1 MTRQTDV
8 DIPETGAIFTFGR
21 TSFANNVPSKFWL
34 KNDHPKHMSCG
45 GEHSAVITENGRLL
59 MFGGNT
65 WGQLGL
71 RIKPSARKPT
81 SVKALKS
88 EKVKLAACGRDHTIV
103 CTFHGSVYSAG
114 SNQDGQLGLGHC
126 DKSTY
131 FHLLRPFCDWAP
143 IKMLSAGCNTSAALT
158 EDGRL
163 FMWGDNSVG
172 QIAFGDEG
180 FAAEPREVHVGEAV
194 IWVSCGYKHSA
205 FVTVYGRLYTFGES
219 ANGRLGLQKEQL
231 ANHRVPQQVQ
241 GVLGHVTRVC
251 CGGEHTVVLTEKNV
265 YTFGRGQ
272 YGQLGHGT
280 FLFEVHLPK
289 ALQHFCNSKVRHIAC
304 GENHTAVVT
313 DSGLLYTF
321 GDGRHGKLGLGEEN
335 FINQFSPT
343 LCTRFLQYAVQ
354 SVSCGGHHMLVL
366 ATPRPAESQEVVPE
380 KDVLI
385 TDDFLESSF
394 TKIIFKNKFINPTPP
409 SPLSALSARARHRDR
424 VRSVEL
430 FGDKFQS
437 LPRLNSD
444 FLNTSRQTSRNSLTL
459 KTLSKDA
466 TTPSSSPKPK
476 SEVAGSPLLSPR
488 SRSISPQ
495 SPLISSKA
503 SSPHSQS
510 SFTLQS
516 KASTSAS
523 SKSKCKKVP
532 SPLLLP
538 KSITKLNP
546 SSPVATKMTAKP
558 RLNRAAAPKKPLS
571 NKFSSPVP
579 PKEPYTPTRPP
590 SNVFIKNL
598 KEEEHPAPTQTEN
611 VKRQIITG
619 EVEEKEDSDFS
630 PYMEKKKGRA
640 FRHGV
645 KEAEAFAQQI
655 QTNEKTDRNSHKV
668 LPTELMK
675 GPSTLKTE
683 VSHLKSTKK
692 NHKVTS
698 NSKENITKESSDIK
712 PSENRQ
718 AQKQLPHFK
727 SPQQDKRKP
736 SEYSTKTQQ
745 TLTDAPGRVTEVKHK
760 TRKTEDL
767 RESNKPNEE
776 DNSSLKKGLTRTPR
790 KETKKSVS
798 LDQKSPSIKVS
809 KVNQAAN
816 LASTENAVKE
826 NEATQRGSDDV
837 KPVEVASRGTR
848 RVKSTL
854 TKDQHKVKSVP
865 GKGNSAAVDA
875 KSPATQEGNTTPFK
889 AETKKS
895 VSRKTPLKVKGKLQ
909 ELKPT
914 PVRDQSK
921 CAENPLIEGE
931 SKEKCEENELN
942 CAKDAT
948 LKMKG
953 GTVDEQKLSKIK
965 DKKMAKESGAEQR
978 AKTKRRGG
986 GKEEEIRVKD
996 EDVDSENKMKAKPK
1010 SEASS
1015 LLSSQQDTPTE
1026 VRGNPISPQSPEVD
1040 SLRAA
1045 KPLQGAEP
1053 VGMDSR
1059 VSETDEE
1066 DTRGKNGEKTNWG
1079 EILSNSASLL
1089 PAAGIAGAAIE
1100 VLRQAVTSVQSDSD
1114 KATST
1119 PSKTLSNVRQ
1129 FTKQSAVTEPSLSS
1143 TLSHFSSSNETE
1155 DGPKTDAQAGVPSE
1169 SVNESQEGENDDSS
1183 RDPSEGEAVKGG
1195 LSEQIRGEHMEDSQ
1209 KEVEEKSEKE
1219 SGEDEDSEDGG
1230 KNEDEDVESGSDSED
1245 KREES
1250 ESSSDKETGEE
1261 SNTGEGEEDNV
1272 SEEEEGEEKTSRSDE
1287 DEGSDKTNAA
1297 ETEGEEES
1305 SKKTSDGLS
1314 DSDVS
1319 EGAEEEEEE
1328 GENEESSDEESKE
1341 DKEEE
1346 SKMSEDEE
1354 KKSGD
1359 ESESDESTSRE
1370 SEEGEED
1377 GEEGDTAESAKTE
1390 EEENDEDEEGETEEH
1405 NDASTENEDEEKDS
1419 VEDEEADKS
1428 EGEQDSDKGEE
1439 EGDSGADE
1447 EELQDE
1453 KSDEEEE
1460 EGGEEREERES
1471 VGDGEAETEA
1481 GEDEDKEES
1490 EEEEESAEE
1499 EEKEEE
1505 DTGDEDTEAEEEEEE
1520 KEEDAGDEDTKAE
1533 EEEEEKEEDT
1543 GDEETEAEEEE
1554 EEKEED
1560 TGDEETE
1567 AEEEEEEKEE
1577 DTEDEDIEAEE
1588 EEEEKED
1595 IGDEEKEAEE
1605 DVTEEE
1611 DEEENESE
1619 EEEKPKGKN
1628 KSMEPAKKNLLESDE
1643 GEGEEEEGEG
1653 EGEEEGEE
1661 EEEQQKQTRLRGER
1675 KDMKGNDEETD
1686 DEEEREE
1693 ENKERGNENQE
1704 EEEAEEEGI
1713 EEEEEGDENEEEEGE
1728 DEEEEEEEEEQA
1740 KSAKKIKEKRQKPP
1754 PDRSDKQKEAP
1765 KPAPRTRQRAA
1776 GEAKAEE
1783 SQQFWNDVLPQYL
1796 DLQ

>member
-313 DSGLLYTF
+313 DNGLLYTF

-745 TLTDAPGRVTEVKHK
+745 TLTDAQGRVTEVKHK

-790 KETKKSVS
+790 KETKKSLS

-921 CAENPLIEGE
+921 CAENPFIEGE

-978 AKTKRRGG
+978 AKTKQRGG

-1499 EEKEEE
+1499 EEKEE

-1643 GEGEEEEGEG
+1643 GEEEEGEG

-1686 DEEEREE
+1686 DEEESEE

>member
-1554 EEKEED
+1554 EEKAEEEEEEKEEDTGDEETEAEEEEEEKEED

-1605 DVTEEE
+1605 D
-1611 DEEENESE
+1611 
-1619 EEEKPKGKN
+1619 
-1628 KSMEPAKKNLLESDE
+1628 
-1643 GEGEEEEGEG
+1643 G

-1704 EEEAEEEGI
+1704 
-1713 EEEEEGDENEEEEGE
+1713 EEEEGE

>member
-1 MTRQTDV
+1 MTGQTDV
-8 DIPETGAIFTFGR
+8 EIPETGAIFTFGR
-21 TSFANNVPSKFWL
+21 TSFADNVPSKFWL

-71 RIKPSARKPT
+71 RFKPSARKPI

-126 DKSTY
+126 DKSAY

-219 ANGRLGLQKEQL
+219 ANGRLGLQEEQL

-385 TDDFLESSF
+385 TDYFLESVF
-394 TKIIFKNKFINPTPP
+394 TKNIFKNKFINPTPP

-476 SEVAGSPLLSPR
+476 SEVTGSPLLSPR

-495 SPLISSKA
+495 SPLLSSKA

-558 RLNRAAAPKKPLS
+558 RLNRAAATKKPLS

-611 VKRQIITG
+611 VKRQIITE
-619 EVEEKEDSDFS
+619 EVEEKEDFS
-630 PYMEKKKGRA
+630 PYMGKKKGRA
-640 FRHGV
+640 FRHAV
-645 KEAEAFAQQI
+645 KEAEPFAQQI

-683 VSHLKSTKK
+683 VSPLKSTKK

-698 NSKENITKESSDIK
+698 NSKENITKESSNIK

-727 SPQQDKRKP
+727 SPH
-736 SEYSTKTQQ
+736 STKTQQ
-745 TLTDAPGRVTEVKHK
+745 TLTDAQERVTEVKHK

-776 DNSSLKKGLTRTPR
+776 DNSSLKKGLTRTPK
-790 KETKKSVS
+790 KETKKSSS
-798 LDQKSPSIKVS
+798 LDPKSPSIKVS
-809 KVNQAAN
+809 KVNQAAS

-826 NEATQRGSDDV
+826 NEATQRRSDDV
-837 KPVEVASRGTR
+837 KPVEVASRRTR

-865 GKGNSAAVDA
+865 GVDA
-875 KSPATQEGNTTPFK
+875 KLPAAQEENTTPFK

-895 VSRKTPLKVKGKLQ
+895 VSRKTPLQVKGKLQ

-914 PVRDQSK
+914 AVKDQSK

-931 SKEKCEENELN
+931 SKEKCEENELK
-942 CAKDAT
+942 CAKDTT

-965 DKKMAKESGAEQR
+965 DKKTAKESGAEQR

-986 GKEEEIRVKD
+986 GKEEEIRVKG
-996 EDVDSENKMKAKPK
+996 EGDVDSENKMKAKPK

-1053 VGMDSR
+1053 VVMDSR

-1066 DTRGKNGEKTNWG
+1066 DTRGKNGGKTNWG

-1089 PAAGIAGAAIE
+1089 PVAGIAGAAIE
-1100 VLRQAVTSVQSDSD
+1100 VLCEAVTSVQSDSD

-1119 PSKTLSNVRQ
+1119 PSKTLSKVRQ
-1129 FTKQSAVTEPSLSS
+1129 FTKQSAVTEPSLCS

-1155 DGPKTDAQAGVPSE
+1155 DGLKTDAQAGVPSE

-1209 KEVEEKSEKE
+1209 KEVEEKSDKA

-1245 KREES
+1245 KREEC
-1250 ESSSDKETGEE
+1250 ESSSEKETGEE

-1297 ETEGEEES
+1297 ETEGEKES

-1328 GENEESSDEESKE
+1328 GENEESSDEGSIE

-1346 SKMSEDEE
+1346 SKSEDEE

-1359 ESESDESTSRE
+1359 ESESDECTNRE
-1370 SEEGEED
+1370 SEEEEED

-1390 EEENDEDEEGETEEH
+1390 EEENDEDEEGETEEQ

-1439 EGDSGADE
+1439 EEDSEADE
-1447 EELQDE
+1447 EELQDD
-1453 KSDEEEE
+1453 KSDEEE
-1460 EGGEEREERES
+1460 EGGEEREESES
-1471 VGDGEAETEA
+1471 VGDGEAETED

-1499 EEKEEE
+1499 EEKEEDAGDEDTEAEEEEEEKEEDTGDEDIEAEEEEEEKEE

-1520 KEEDAGDEDTKAE
+1520 KEEDTGDEDIEAEEEKEEDSGDEETEAE

-1567 AEEEEEEKEE
+1567 AEEEKEDTGDEEE
-1577 DTEDEDIEAEE
+1577 EAEE
-1588 EEEEKED
+1588 E
-1595 IGDEEKEAEE
+1595 
-1605 DVTEEE
+1605 
-1611 DEEENESE
+1611 NE
-1619 EEEKPKGKN
+1619 
-1628 KSMEPAKKNLLESDE
+1628 
-1643 GEGEEEEGEG
+1643 
-1653 EGEEEGEE
+1653 
-1661 EEEQQKQTRLRGER
+1661 KQTRLRGQR

-1686 DEEEREE
+1686 DEDEDSEEEGDEEERDE
-1693 ENKERGNENQE
+1693 ENKEKGNEKQEE

-1728 DEEEEEEEEEQA
+1728 NEEEEEEDQA
-1740 KSAKKIKEKRQKPP
+1740 KSAKKKKEKRQKPP
-1754 PDRSDKQKEAP
+1754 PDRSSKQKEAP

-1776 GEAKAEE
+1776 GGAKAED

>member
-34 KNDHPKHMSCG
+34 KNDHPKKTSCG

-180 FAAEPREVHVGEAV
+180 FAAEPREVHIGEAV

-219 ANGRLGLQKEQL
+219 ANGRLGLQEEQL
-231 ANHRVPQQVQ
+231 ANHRIPQQVP

-251 CGGEHTVVLTEKNV
+251 CGGEHTVVL
-265 YTFGRGQ
+265 
-272 YGQLGHGT
+272 
-280 FLFEVHLPK
+280 
-289 ALQHFCNSKVRHIAC
+289 
-304 GENHTAVVT
+304 T

-366 ATPRPAESQEVVPE
+366 ATPRPAESQEAVPE

-385 TDDFLESSF
+385 TDHFLESSF

-424 VRSVEL
+424 
-430 FGDKFQS
+430 G
-437 LPRLNSD
+437 
-444 FLNTSRQTSRNSLTL
+444 
-459 KTLSKDA
+459 
-466 TTPSSSPKPK
+466 
-476 SEVAGSPLLSPR
+476 
-488 SRSISPQ
+488 
-495 SPLISSKA
+495 
-503 SSPHSQS
+503 
-510 SFTLQS
+510 
-516 KASTSAS
+516 
-523 SKSKCKKVP
+523 
-532 SPLLLP
+532 
-538 KSITKLNP
+538 
-546 SSPVATKMTAKP
+546 
-558 RLNRAAAPKKPLS
+558 
-571 NKFSSPVP
+571 
-579 PKEPYTPTRPP
+579 
-590 SNVFIKNL
+590 
-598 KEEEHPAPTQTEN
+598 
-611 VKRQIITG
+611 
-619 EVEEKEDSDFS
+619 
-630 PYMEKKKGRA
+630 KKKGRA
-640 FRHGV
+640 FRHAV
-645 KEAEAFAQQI
+645 KEAKPFAQQI
-655 QTNEKTDRNSHKV
+655 QTNEKTDRNSPKV

-683 VSHLKSTKK
+683 VSPLKSTKK
-692 NHKVTS
+692 NHKVSS
-698 NSKENITKESSDIK
+698 NSKENITKESSNIK
-712 PSENRQ
+712 PSEN
-718 AQKQLPHFK
+718 
-727 SPQQDKRKP
+727 
-736 SEYSTKTQQ
+736 
-745 TLTDAPGRVTEVKHK
+745 
-760 TRKTEDL
+760 
-767 RESNKPNEE
+767 
-776 DNSSLKKGLTRTPR
+776 
-790 KETKKSVS
+790 
-798 LDQKSPSIKVS
+798 
-809 KVNQAAN
+809 
-816 LASTENAVKE
+816 
-826 NEATQRGSDDV
+826 
-837 KPVEVASRGTR
+837 
-848 RVKSTL
+848 
-854 TKDQHKVKSVP
+854 
-865 GKGNSAAVDA
+865 
-875 KSPATQEGNTTPFK
+875 
-889 AETKKS
+889 
-895 VSRKTPLKVKGKLQ
+895 
-909 ELKPT
+909 
-914 PVRDQSK
+914 
-921 CAENPLIEGE
+921 
-931 SKEKCEENELN
+931 
-942 CAKDAT
+942 
-948 LKMKG
+948 
-953 GTVDEQKLSKIK
+953 
-965 DKKMAKESGAEQR
+965 
-978 AKTKRRGG
+978 RGG
-986 GKEEEIRVKD
+986 GKEEEIRVKG
-996 EDVDSENKMKAKPK
+996 ERDVDSENKIKAKPK

-1026 VRGNPISPQSPEVD
+1026 VR
-1040 SLRAA
+1040 
-1045 KPLQGAEP
+1045 
-1053 VGMDSR
+1053 
-1059 VSETDEE
+1059 DEE
-1066 DTRGKNGEKTNWG
+1066 DTRGTNGGKTNWG

-1089 PAAGIAGAAIE
+1089 PVAGIAGAAIE
-1100 VLRQAVTSVQSDSD
+1100 VLREAVTSVQSDSD

-1119 PSKTLSNVRQ
+1119 PSKTLSKVRQ
-1129 FTKQSAVTEPSLSS
+1129 FTKQSAVTEPSLCSA
-1143 TLSHFSSSNETE
+1143 LSHFSSSNETE
-1155 DGPKTDAQAGVPSE
+1155 DGLKTDAQAGVPSE
-1169 SVNESQEGENDDSS
+1169 FVNESQEGENDDSS
-1183 RDPSEGEAVKGG
+1183 RNPSEGEAVKGG

-1209 KEVEEKSEKE
+1209 KEVEEKSDKT

-1230 KNEDEDVESGSDSED
+1230 KNEDDVESGSDSED
-1245 KREES
+1245 KREEC
-1250 ESSSDKETGEE
+1250 ESNSDKETGEE
-1261 SNTGEGEEDNV
+1261 SNTEEGEEDNV
-1272 SEEEEGEEKTSRSDE
+1272 SEEEEGEEKTGRSDE

-1354 KKSGD
+1354 KKSDD
-1359 ESESDESTSRE
+1359 ESESDESTNRE
-1370 SEEGEED
+1370 SEGEED

-1390 EEENDEDEEGETEEH
+1390 EEENDEDEEGETEEQ

-1439 EGDSGADE
+1439 EEDSEADE

-1460 EGGEEREERES
+1460 EEGGEEREESES
-1471 VGDGEAETEA
+1471 VGDGEAETED

-1499 EEKEEE
+1499 EEE
-1505 DTGDEDTEAEEEEEE
+1505 
-1520 KEEDAGDEDTKAE
+1520 EEDAGDED
-1533 EEEEEKEEDT
+1533 
-1543 GDEETEAEEEE
+1543 TEAEEEE

-1567 AEEEEEEKEE
+1567 A
-1577 DTEDEDIEAEE
+1577 A
-1588 EEEEKED
+1588 EEKED
-1595 IGDEEKEAEE
+1595 
-1605 DVTEEE
+1605 
-1611 DEEENESE
+1611 ENESE

-1643 GEGEEEEGEG
+1643 GEEGEEEGEG

-1661 EEEQQKQTRLRGER
+1661 E
-1675 KDMKGNDEETD
+1675 TD
-1686 DEEEREE
+1686 DEDEDSEEEGDEEQRDE
-1693 ENKERGNENQE
+1693 ENKEKGNENQE

-1713 EEEEEGDENEEEEGE
+1713 EEEEEGDENEEEEE
-1728 DEEEEEEEEEQA
+1728 ENEEEEEEEEDQA
-1740 KSAKKIKEKRQKPP
+1740 KSAKKKKKKGQKPP
-1754 PDRSDKQKEAP
+1754 PDRSSKQKEAP

-1776 GEAKAEE
+1776 GGAKAED

>member
-34 KNDHPKHMSCG
+34 KNDHPKKTSCG

-180 FAAEPREVHVGEAV
+180 FAAEPREVHIGEAV

-219 ANGRLGLQKEQL
+219 ANGRLGLQEEQL
-231 ANHRVPQQVQ
+231 ANHRIPQQVP

-251 CGGEHTVVLTEKNV
+251 CGGEHTVVL
-265 YTFGRGQ
+265 
-272 YGQLGHGT
+272 
-280 FLFEVHLPK
+280 
-289 ALQHFCNSKVRHIAC
+289 
-304 GENHTAVVT
+304 T

-366 ATPRPAESQEVVPE
+366 ATPRPAESQEAVPE

-385 TDDFLESSF
+385 TDHFLESSF

-444 FLNTSRQTSRNSLTL
+444 FLITSRQTSRNSLTL

-476 SEVAGSPLLSPR
+476 SEVTGSPLLSPR

-495 SPLISSKA
+495 SPLLSSKA
-503 SSPHSQS
+503 SSPHSRS

-558 RLNRAAAPKKPLS
+558 RLNQAAATKKPLS

-579 PKEPYTPTRPP
+579 PKEPYTPT

-598 KEEEHPAPTQTEN
+598 KEEEHPAPTQTES
-611 VKRQIITG
+611 VKRQIITE
-619 EVEEKEDSDFS
+619 EVEEKEDFS
-630 PYMEKKKGRA
+630 PYMGKKKGRA
-640 FRHGV
+640 FRHAV
-645 KEAEAFAQQI
+645 KEAKPFAQQI
-655 QTNEKTDRNSHKV
+655 QTNEKTDRNSPKV

-683 VSHLKSTKK
+683 VSPLKSTKK
-692 NHKVTS
+692 NHKVSS
-698 NSKENITKESSDIK
+698 NSKENITKESSNIK

-736 SEYSTKTQQ
+736 TEYSTKTQQ
-745 TLTDAPGRVTEVKHK
+745 MLTDAQERVTEVKHK

-776 DNSSLKKGLTRTPR
+776 DNSSLKKVLTRTPK
-790 KETKKSVS
+790 KEAKKSSS
-798 LDQKSPSIKVS
+798 LDPKSPSIKVS
-809 KVNQAAN
+809 KVNQAAS

-837 KPVEVASRGTR
+837 KPVEVASQGTR

-865 GKGNSAAVDA
+865 GVDA
-875 KSPATQEGNTTPFK
+875 KSPAAQEENTIPFK

-895 VSRKTPLKVKGKLQ
+895 VSRKTPLQVKGKLQ

-914 PVRDQSK
+914 PVKDQSK

-942 CAKDAT
+942 CAKDTT

-965 DKKMAKESGAEQR
+965 DKKTAKESGAEQR

-986 GKEEEIRVKD
+986 GKEEEIRVKG
-996 EDVDSENKMKAKPK
+996 ERDVDSENKIKAKPK

-1040 SLRAA
+1040 SPRAA
-1045 KPLQGAEP
+1045 KPLQGAKP
-1053 VGMDSR
+1053 DVMDSR

-1066 DTRGKNGEKTNWG
+1066 DTRGTNGGKTNWG

-1089 PAAGIAGAAIE
+1089 PVAGIAGAAIE
-1100 VLRQAVTSVQSDSD
+1100 VLREAVTSVQSDSD

-1119 PSKTLSNVRQ
+1119 PSKTLSKVRQ
-1129 FTKQSAVTEPSLSS
+1129 FTKQSAVTEPSLCSA
-1143 TLSHFSSSNETE
+1143 LSHFSSSNETE
-1155 DGPKTDAQAGVPSE
+1155 DGLKTDAQAGVPSE
-1169 SVNESQEGENDDSS
+1169 FVNESQEGENDDSS
-1183 RDPSEGEAVKGG
+1183 RNPSEGEAVKGG

-1209 KEVEEKSEKE
+1209 KEVEEKSDKT

-1230 KNEDEDVESGSDSED
+1230 KNEDDVESGSDSED
-1245 KREES
+1245 KREEC
-1250 ESSSDKETGEE
+1250 ESNSDKETGEE
-1261 SNTGEGEEDNV
+1261 SNTEEGEEDNV
-1272 SEEEEGEEKTSRSDE
+1272 SEEEEGEEKTGRSDE

-1354 KKSGD
+1354 KKSDD
-1359 ESESDESTSRE
+1359 ESESDESTNRE
-1370 SEEGEED
+1370 SEGEED

-1390 EEENDEDEEGETEEH
+1390 EEENDEDEEGETEEQ

-1439 EGDSGADE
+1439 EEDSEADE

-1460 EGGEEREERES
+1460 EEGGEEREESES
-1471 VGDGEAETEA
+1471 VGDGEAETED

-1499 EEKEEE
+1499 EEE
-1505 DTGDEDTEAEEEEEE
+1505 
-1520 KEEDAGDEDTKAE
+1520 EEDAGDED
-1533 EEEEEKEEDT
+1533 
-1543 GDEETEAEEEE
+1543 TEAEEEE

-1567 AEEEEEEKEE
+1567 A
-1577 DTEDEDIEAEE
+1577 A
-1588 EEEEKED
+1588 EEKED
-1595 IGDEEKEAEE
+1595 TGDEEEEA
-1605 DVTEEE
+1605 
-1611 DEEENESE
+1611 EEENESE

-1643 GEGEEEEGEG
+1643 GEEGEEEGEG

-1661 EEEQQKQTRLRGER
+1661 EEEQQKQTRLRGKR
-1675 KDMKGNDEETD
+1675 KDRKGIDEETD
-1686 DEEEREE
+1686 DEDEDSEEEGDEEQRDE
-1693 ENKERGNENQE
+1693 ENKEKGNENQE

-1713 EEEEEGDENEEEEGE
+1713 EEEEEGDENEEEEE
-1728 DEEEEEEEEEQA
+1728 ENEEEEEEEEDQA
-1740 KSAKKIKEKRQKPP
+1740 KSAKKKKKKGQKPP
-1754 PDRSDKQKEAP
+1754 PDRSSKQKEAP

-1776 GEAKAEE
+1776 GGAKAED

>member
-1 MTRQTDV
+1 MNPNLKFLVQIIAKIQRSSGKRPLHSSV
-8 DIPETGAIFTFGR
+8 FVHLLPETGAIFTFGR

-34 KNDHPKHMSCG
+34 KNDHPKKTSCG

-219 ANGRLGLQKEQL
+219 ANGRLGLQEEQL
-231 ANHRVPQQVQ
+231 ANHRIPQQVQ

-251 CGGEHTVVLTEKNV
+251 CGGEHTVVLTEKNM

-366 ATPRPAESQEVVPE
+366 ATPRPAESQEAVPE

-385 TDDFLESSF
+385 ADYFLESSF
-394 TKIIFKNKFINPTPP
+394 TKIIFKNKFISPTPP

-459 KTLSKDA
+459 KTLSNDA

-476 SEVAGSPLLSPR
+476 SEVTGSPLLSPR

-495 SPLISSKA
+495 SPLLSSKA
-503 SSPHSQS
+503 STPHSQS

-558 RLNRAAAPKKPLS
+558 RLNRAAATKKPLS

-611 VKRQIITG
+611 VKRQIITE
-619 EVEEKEDSDFS
+619 EVEEKEVFS
-630 PYMEKKKGRA
+630 PYMGKKKGRA
-640 FRHGV
+640 FRHAV
-645 KEAEAFAQQI
+645 KEAEPFAQQI
-655 QTNEKTDRNSHKV
+655 QTDRNSPKV

-683 VSHLKSTKK
+683 VSPLKSTKK

-698 NSKENITKESSDIK
+698 NSKENITKESSNIK

-727 SPQQDKRKP
+727 SSQQDKRKP
-736 SEYSTKTQQ
+736 SEHSTKTQQ
-745 TLTDAPGRVTEVKHK
+745 TLTDAQERVTEVKHK

-776 DNSSLKKGLTRTPR
+776 DNSSLKKGLTRTPK
-790 KETKKSVS
+790 KETKKSSS
-798 LDQKSPSIKVS
+798 LDPKSPSIKVS
-809 KVNQAAN
+809 KVNQAAS

-865 GKGNSAAVDA
+865 GVDA
-875 KSPATQEGNTTPFK
+875 KSPAAQEENTTPFK

-895 VSRKTPLKVKGKLQ
+895 VSRKTPLQVKGKLQ

-914 PVRDQSK
+914 PVKDQSK

-942 CAKDAT
+942 CVKDAT

-965 DKKMAKESGAEQR
+965 DKKT

-986 GKEEEIRVKD
+986 GKEEEIRVKG
-996 EDVDSENKMKAKPK
+996 EGDVDSENKMKAKPK

-1015 LLSSQQDTPTE
+1015 LPSSQQDTPTE

-1040 SLRAA
+1040 SPRAA
-1045 KPLQGAEP
+1045 KPLQGAKP
-1053 VGMDSR
+1053 VVMDSR

-1066 DTRGKNGEKTNWG
+1066 DTQGKNGGKTNWG

-1089 PAAGIAGAAIE
+1089 PVAGIAGAAIE
-1100 VLRQAVTSVQSDSD
+1100 VLREAVTSVQSDSD

-1119 PSKTLSNVRQ
+1119 PSKTLSKVRQ
-1129 FTKQSAVTEPSLSS
+1129 FTKQSAVTEPSLCS

-1155 DGPKTDAQAGVPSE
+1155 DGLKTDAQAGVPSE
-1169 SVNESQEGENDDSS
+1169 SVNESQEVENDDSS

-1209 KEVEEKSEKE
+1209 KEVEEKSDKA

-1245 KREES
+1245 KREEC

-1272 SEEEEGEEKTSRSDE
+1272 SEEEEGEE
-1287 DEGSDKTNAA
+1287 
-1297 ETEGEEES
+1297 ES

-1314 DSDVS
+1314 DSDGS

-1359 ESESDESTSRE
+1359 ESESDESTNRE
-1370 SEEGEED
+1370 SEGEED

-1390 EEENDEDEEGETEEH
+1390 EEENDEDEEGETEEQ

-1439 EGDSGADE
+1439 EEDSEADE

-1460 EGGEEREERES
+1460 EEGGEEREE
-1471 VGDGEAETEA
+1471 
-1481 GEDEDKEES
+1481 KEE
-1490 EEEEESAEE
+1490 
-1499 EEKEEE
+1499 EEE
-1505 DTGDEDTEAEEEEEE
+1505 DTGDEDI
-1520 KEEDAGDEDTKAE
+1520 
-1533 EEEEEKEEDT
+1533 
-1543 GDEETEAEEEE
+1543 EAEEEE

-1567 AEEEEEEKEE
+1567 AEEEKEE
-1577 DTEDEDIEAEE
+1577 DT
-1588 EEEEKED
+1588 
-1595 IGDEEKEAEE
+1595 GDEEEA
-1605 DVTEEE
+1605 
-1611 DEEENESE
+1611 EEENESE
-1619 EEEKPKGKN
+1619 EEEKSKGKD
-1628 KSMEPAKKNLLESDE
+1628 S
-1643 GEGEEEEGEG
+1643 EEEG
-1653 EGEEEGEE
+1653 
-1661 EEEQQKQTRLRGER
+1661 
-1675 KDMKGNDEETD
+1675 
-1686 DEEEREE
+1686 DEEERDE
-1693 ENKERGNENQE
+1693 ENKEKGNENQE
-1704 EEEAEEEGI
+1704 EEETF
-1713 EEEEEGDENEEEEGE
+1713 
-1728 DEEEEEEEEEQA
+1728 
-1740 KSAKKIKEKRQKPP
+1740 
-1754 PDRSDKQKEAP
+1754 SDHAHGV
-1765 KPAPRTRQRAA
+1765 RILGLLNQR
-1776 GEAKAEE
+1776 
-1783 SQQFWNDVLPQYL
+1783 F
-1796 DLQ
+1796 

>member
-1 MTRQTDV
+1 MTGQTDV

-34 KNDHPKHMSCG
+34 KNDHPKKTSCG

-172 QIAFGDEG
+172 QISFGDEG

-219 ANGRLGLQKEQL
+219 ANGRLGLQEEQL
-231 ANHRVPQQVQ
+231 ANHRIPQQVQ

-354 SVSCGGHHMLVL
+354 SVSCGGHHMLVV
-366 ATPRPAESQEVVPE
+366 ATPRPAESQEAVPE

-385 TDDFLESSF
+385 ADYFLESSF
-394 TKIIFKNKFINPTPP
+394 TKIIFKNKFISPTPP

-444 FLNTSRQTSRNSLTL
+444 FLNTSRQRSRNSLTL
-459 KTLSKDA
+459 KTLSNDA

-476 SEVAGSPLLSPR
+476 SEVTGSPLLSPR

-495 SPLISSKA
+495 SPLLSSKA
-503 SSPHSQS
+503 STPHSQS

-558 RLNRAAAPKKPLS
+558 RLNRAAATKKPLS

-598 KEEEHPAPTQTEN
+598 KEEEHSAPTKTGN
-611 VKRQIITG
+611 VKRQIITE
-619 EVEEKEDSDFS
+619 EVEEKEVFS
-630 PYMEKKKGRA
+630 PYMGKKKGRA
-640 FRHGV
+640 FRHAV
-645 KEAEAFAQQI
+645 KEEEPFAQQI
-655 QTNEKTDRNSHKV
+655 QTNEKTDRNSPKV

-683 VSHLKSTKK
+683 VSPLKSTKK

-698 NSKENITKESSDIK
+698 NSKENITKESSNIK

-727 SPQQDKRKP
+727 SSQQDKRKP
-736 SEYSTKTQQ
+736 SEHSTKTQQ
-745 TLTDAPGRVTEVKHK
+745 TLTDAQERVTEVKHK

-767 RESNKPNEE
+767 RESNEPNEE
-776 DNSSLKKGLTRTPR
+776 DNSSLKKGLTRTPK
-790 KETKKSVS
+790 KETKKSSS
-798 LDQKSPSIKVS
+798 LDPKSPSIKVS
-809 KVNQAAN
+809 KVNQAAS
-816 LASTENAVKE
+816 LASTENGVKE

-865 GKGNSAAVDA
+865 GVDA
-875 KSPATQEGNTTPFK
+875 KSPAAQEENTTPFK

-895 VSRKTPLKVKGKLQ
+895 VSRKTPLQVKGKLQ

-914 PVRDQSK
+914 PVKDQSK

-965 DKKMAKESGAEQR
+965 DKKTAKESGAEQR

-986 GKEEEIRVKD
+986 GKEEEIRVKG
-996 EDVDSENKMKAKPK
+996 EGDVDSENKMKAKPK

-1015 LLSSQQDTPTE
+1015 LPSSQQDTPTE

-1040 SLRAA
+1040 SPRAA
-1045 KPLQGAEP
+1045 KPLRGAKP
-1053 VGMDSR
+1053 VVMDSR

-1066 DTRGKNGEKTNWG
+1066 DTWGKNGGKTNWG

-1089 PAAGIAGAAIE
+1089 PVAGIAGAAIE
-1100 VLRQAVTSVQSDSD
+1100 VLREAVTSVQSDSD

-1119 PSKTLSNVRQ
+1119 PSKTLSKVRQ
-1129 FTKQSAVTEPSLSS
+1129 FTKQSAVTEPSLCS

-1155 DGPKTDAQAGVPSE
+1155 DGLKTDAQAGVPSE
-1169 SVNESQEGENDDSS
+1169 SVNESQEVENDDSS
-1183 RDPSEGEAVKGG
+1183 CDPSEGEAVKGG
-1195 LSEQIRGEHMEDSQ
+1195 LSEHIRGEHMEDSQ
-1209 KEVEEKSEKE
+1209 KEVEEKSDKA

-1245 KREES
+1245 KREEC

-1272 SEEEEGEEKTSRSDE
+1272 SEEEEGDEKTSRSDK

-1314 DSDVS
+1314 DSDGS

-1341 DKEEE
+1341 DKEKE
-1346 SKMSEDEE
+1346 SEDEE

-1359 ESESDESTSRE
+1359 ESESDESTNRE
-1370 SEEGEED
+1370 SEGEED

-1390 EEENDEDEEGETEEH
+1390 EEENDEDEEGETEEQ

-1439 EGDSGADE
+1439 EEDSEDEE

-1460 EGGEEREERES
+1460 EEGGEEREESES
-1471 VGDGEAETEA
+1471 VGDGEAETED

-1499 EEKEEE
+1499 EEEEEEE
-1505 DTGDEDTEAEEEEEE
+1505 DTGDEDI
-1520 KEEDAGDEDTKAE
+1520 
-1533 EEEEEKEEDT
+1533 
-1543 GDEETEAEEEE
+1543 EAEEEE

-1567 AEEEEEEKEE
+1567 AEEEKE
-1577 DTEDEDIEAEE
+1577 DTGDEE
-1588 EEEEKED
+1588 EE
-1595 IGDEEKEAEE
+1595 A
-1605 DVTEEE
+1605 
-1611 DEEENESE
+1611 EEENESE
-1619 EEEKPKGKN
+1619 EEEKSKGKN

-1643 GEGEEEEGEG
+1643 GEEEEGEEG

-1661 EEEQQKQTRLRGER
+1661 EEEQQKQTRLRGKR

-1686 DEEEREE
+1686 DEDEDSEEEGDEEERDE
-1693 ENKERGNENQE
+1693 ENK
-1704 EEEAEEEGI
+1704 EGI
-1713 EEEEEGDENEEEEGE
+1713 EEEEEGDENEEEEE
-1728 DEEEEEEEEEQA
+1728 KNEEEEDQA
-1740 KSAKKIKEKRQKPP
+1740 KLAKKKKEKRQKPP
-1754 PDRSDKQKEAP
+1754 PDRSSKQKEAP

-1776 GEAKAEE
+1776 GGAKAED

>member
-1 MTRQTDV
+1 MTGQTDV

-34 KNDHPKHMSCG
+34 KNDHPKKTSCG

-172 QIAFGDEG
+172 QISFGDEG

-219 ANGRLGLQKEQL
+219 ANGRLGLQEEQL
-231 ANHRVPQQVQ
+231 ANHRIPQQVQ
-241 GVLGHVTRVC
+241 GVLGRVTRVC

-354 SVSCGGHHMLVL
+354 SVSCGGHHMLVV

-385 TDDFLESSF
+385 ADYFLESSF
-394 TKIIFKNKFINPTPP
+394 TKIIFKNKFISPTPP

-444 FLNTSRQTSRNSLTL
+444 FLNTSRQRSRNSLTL
-459 KTLSKDA
+459 KTLSNDA

-476 SEVAGSPLLSPR
+476 SEVTGSPLLSPR

-495 SPLISSKA
+495 SPLLSSKA
-503 SSPHSQS
+503 STPHSQS

-558 RLNRAAAPKKPLS
+558 RLNRAAATKKPLS

-598 KEEEHPAPTQTEN
+598 KEEEHSAPTQTGN
-611 VKRQIITG
+611 VKRQIITE
-619 EVEEKEDSDFS
+619 EVEEKEVFS
-630 PYMEKKKGRA
+630 PYMGKKKGRA
-640 FRHGV
+640 FRHAV
-645 KEAEAFAQQI
+645 KEEEPFAQQI
-655 QTNEKTDRNSHKV
+655 QTNEKTDRNSPKV

-683 VSHLKSTKK
+683 VSPLKSTKK

-698 NSKENITKESSDIK
+698 NSKENITKESSNIK

-727 SPQQDKRKP
+727 SSQQDKRKP
-736 SEYSTKTQQ
+736 SEHSTKTQQ
-745 TLTDAPGRVTEVKHK
+745 TLTDAQERVTEVKHK

-767 RESNKPNEE
+767 RESNEPNEE
-776 DNSSLKKGLTRTPR
+776 DNSSLKKGLTRTPK
-790 KETKKSVS
+790 KETKKSSS
-798 LDQKSPSIKVS
+798 LDPKSPSIKVS
-809 KVNQAAN
+809 KVNQAAS
-816 LASTENAVKE
+816 LASTENGVKE

-865 GKGNSAAVDA
+865 GVDA
-875 KSPATQEGNTTPFK
+875 KSPAAQEENTTPFK

-895 VSRKTPLKVKGKLQ
+895 VSRKTPLQVKGKLQ

-914 PVRDQSK
+914 PVKDQSK

-953 GTVDEQKLSKIK
+953 GTVDEQKLSKIM
-965 DKKMAKESGAEQR
+965 DKKTAKESGAEQR

-986 GKEEEIRVKD
+986 GKEEEIRVKG
-996 EDVDSENKMKAKPK
+996 EGDVDSENKMKAKPK

-1015 LLSSQQDTPTE
+1015 LPSSQQDTPTE

-1040 SLRAA
+1040 SPRAA
-1045 KPLQGAEP
+1045 KPLRGAKP
-1053 VGMDSR
+1053 VVMDSR

-1066 DTRGKNGEKTNWG
+1066 DTWGKNGGKTNWG

-1089 PAAGIAGAAIE
+1089 PVAGIAGAAIE
-1100 VLRQAVTSVQSDSD
+1100 VLREAVTSVQSDSD

-1119 PSKTLSNVRQ
+1119 PSKTLSKVRQ
-1129 FTKQSAVTEPSLSS
+1129 FTKQSAVTEPSLCS

-1155 DGPKTDAQAGVPSE
+1155 DGLKTDAQAGVPSE
-1169 SVNESQEGENDDSS
+1169 SVNESQEVENDDSS
-1183 RDPSEGEAVKGG
+1183 CDPSEGEAVKGG
-1195 LSEQIRGEHMEDSQ
+1195 LSEHIRGEHMEDSQ
-1209 KEVEEKSEKE
+1209 KEVEEKSDKA

-1230 KNEDEDVESGSDSED
+1230 KNEDVESGSDSED
-1245 KREES
+1245 KREEC

-1272 SEEEEGEEKTSRSDE
+1272 SEEEEGDEKTSRSDK

-1314 DSDVS
+1314 DSDGS

-1341 DKEEE
+1341 DKEKE
-1346 SKMSEDEE
+1346 SEDEE

-1359 ESESDESTSRE
+1359 ESESDESTNRE
-1370 SEEGEED
+1370 SEGEED

-1390 EEENDEDEEGETEEH
+1390 EEENDEDEEGETEEQ

-1439 EGDSGADE
+1439 EEDSEADE

-1460 EGGEEREERES
+1460 EEGGEEREESES
-1471 VGDGEAETEA
+1471 VGDGEAETED

-1499 EEKEEE
+1499 EEEEEEE
-1505 DTGDEDTEAEEEEEE
+1505 DTGDEDI
-1520 KEEDAGDEDTKAE
+1520 
-1533 EEEEEKEEDT
+1533 
-1543 GDEETEAEEEE
+1543 EAEEEE

-1567 AEEEEEEKEE
+1567 AEEEKE
-1577 DTEDEDIEAEE
+1577 DT
-1588 EEEEKED
+1588 
-1595 IGDEEKEAEE
+1595 GD
-1605 DVTEEE
+1605 
-1611 DEEENESE
+1611 
-1619 EEEKPKGKN
+1619 
-1628 KSMEPAKKNLLESDE
+1628 
-1643 GEGEEEEGEG
+1643 
-1653 EGEEEGEE
+1653 
-1661 EEEQQKQTRLRGER
+1661 
-1675 KDMKGNDEETD
+1675 
-1686 DEEEREE
+1686 
-1693 ENKERGNENQE
+1693 E
-1704 EEEAEEEGI
+1704 EEEAEEE
-1713 EEEEEGDENEEEEGE
+1713 NE
-1728 DEEEEEEEEEQA
+1728 
-1740 KSAKKIKEKRQKPP
+1740 
-1754 PDRSDKQKEAP
+1754 KQH
-1765 KPAPRTRQRAA
+1765 
-1776 GEAKAEE
+1776 
-1783 SQQFWNDVLPQYL
+1783 
-1796 DLQ
+1796 

>member
-251 CGGEHTVVLTEKNV
+251 CGGEHTVVL
-265 YTFGRGQ
+265 
-272 YGQLGHGT
+272 
-280 FLFEVHLPK
+280 
-289 ALQHFCNSKVRHIAC
+289 
-304 GENHTAVVT
+304 T